1 MNDVT
6 VVTSVTYPSPES
18 LALVADVQYHEPYLS
33 AALNR
38 KFRGIV
44 DPGFYAGFFPKP
56 GGGMNLLITSVDGDK
71 TAGAASV
78 NIGEFYQVTI
88 QQRKDISL
96 ALSAGKKYAI
106 VLKGR
111 YLLGEDSYQVN
122 TASHIHA
129 AEFVA
134 RTYTDSY
141 QLGDGEL
148 LVCTVNIPAGVSAI
162 TKEMIDVSDRIDLA
176 IGIEISDSV
185 TSTRSDVAASSL
197 AVKKAYDL
205 AKSKYTAQDASTTQK
220 GLVQLSSA
228 TNSDSET
235 MAATPKAVKSVK
247 ELADTKAPIESPSLT
262 GTPTAPTAA
271 QGTNSTQIANTAFVK
286 AAITALINGA
296 PGTLDTLKEIAAAIN
311 NDPNFS
317 TTINNALALKA
328 PLASPALTGI
338 PTAPT
343 AAQGTNNTQIATTAY
358 VRAAIS
364 ALVGSSPEA
373 LDTLNELAAA
383 LGNDPNFATT
393 MTNALAGKQP
403 LDATLTALAALA
415 TGANKLPY
423 FTGKDTVA
431 QTDLTS
437 VGRDILAKTSTL
449 AVIQYLGLRELGTS
463 GEKIPLLSTA
473 NTWSARQTF
482 NGGITGAL
490 TGNADTATKLKT
502 ARTIGGVAFDG
513 SANINLPGVNT
524 TGNQNTTG
532 NAATATKL
540 ATARN
545 INGVKF
551 DGSGDV
557 NINTLVSRGRVTA
570 LSGSTQGT
578 AGIQM
583 YEAYNNSYP
592 TTYGN
597 VLHMK
602 GASAA
607 GEGELLIGWS
617 GTSGAHA
624 PVFIRSRRD
633 NTDAA
638 WSAWAQVY
646 TSRDSIPGVNATG
659 NQNTTGNAATAT
671 KLQTARTIGGVSF
684 DGTANI
690 NLPGV
695 NVAGNQ
701 NTSGNAATAT
711 KLQTARTINGVL
723 FDGSK
728 NIELT
733 PRSIGTI
740 NSTTM
745 SFSGGAGWFKLAT
758 VTMPQASSVVYISL
772 IGGAG
777 YNVGSPQQAGISEL
791 VLRAG
796 NGNPKGITGA
806 LWRRTSVGFT
816 NFAWVNTSG
825 DTYDVYVE
833 IGNHATGVNI
843 QWDYTSNASVTIHT
857 SPTYTANKPT
867 GLTDG
872 TVYVIYSS
880 HIKPTATDVGALP
893 ITGGNLNGGLTATG
907 EIISKSGNGLRI
919 AYGNYGFFIRNDGS
933 NTYFMLTDSG
943 NSLGTYNRLRP
954 LIINNA
960 NGAVTIGN
968 GLDVTGGINGSLNGN
983 ASTATKL
990 QTARKISGVSFD
1002 GSADITLTAENVSAF
1017 ALRATGTYA
1026 DTSGAVPWNAESGAY
1041 NVTRSGDSYIVANF
1055 YTGVGSCRTLQIR
1068 AHHKNGGLYY
1078 RSSRDGYG
1086 FEEGWAQIY
1095 TKKDSIPGVN
1105 TTGNQNTTGNA
1116 ATATKLQ
1123 TARTIGGVS
1132 FDGSANINLPGVN
1145 TTGNQNTT
1153 GNAATATKLQ
1163 TARNINGVPF
1173 DGTKDITLT
1182 PKDLDAYSKSEVQ
1195 SALAGKQPL
1204 DNTLTNLSG
1213 KDVAGL
1219 LAYLQLGEAAKRD
1232 VGTGNNQLPDMSAF
1246 GMSRNGQTAWD
1257 ILPNGMIRQVGTVTL
1272 TPVGNFNAQVLGGVT
1287 YYTHYY
1293 RVNFPR
1299 QFPNAQ
1305 IATLATLAS
1314 YSFSTQSSMAGKSLA
1329 THRDTDSGTDVSR
1342 TRFTVSYTTP
1352 NLGEIPTL
1360 HFEAIGY

>member
-44 DPGFYAGFFPKP
+44 DPGFYAGFLPKP

-78 NIGEFYQVTI
+78 DIGEFYQVTI

-111 YLLGEDSYQVN
+111 YLLGEDTYQVN

-162 TKEMIDVSDRIDLA
+162 TQEMIDTSERINRT
-176 IGIEISDSV
+176 IGIDISDSV

-205 AKSKYTAQDASTTQK
+205 AKSKYTAQDASITQK

-235 MAATPKAVKSVK
+235 MAATPKAVKSIK
-247 ELADTKAPIESPSLT
+247 DLADTKAPIESPSLT
-262 GTPTAPTAA
+262 GTPSAPTAA

-317 TTINNALALKA
+317 TTVNNALALKA

-403 LDATLTALAALA
+403 LDATLTALAGLA
-415 TGANKLPY
+415 TDANKLPY
-423 FTGKDTVA
+423 FTGTDTVS

-437 VGRDILAKTSTL
+437 VGRDILAKTSVL

-513 SANINLPGVNT
+513 
-524 TGNQNTTG
+524 
-532 NAATATKL
+532 
-540 ATARN
+540 
-545 INGVKF
+545 
-551 DGSGDV
+551 
-557 NINTLVSRGRVTA
+557 
-570 LSGSTQGT
+570 
-578 AGIQM
+578 
-583 YEAYNNSYP
+583 
-592 TTYGN
+592 
-597 VLHMK
+597 
-602 GASAA
+602 
-607 GEGELLIGWS
+607 
-617 GTSGAHA
+617 
-624 PVFIRSRRD
+624 
-633 NTDAA
+633 
-638 WSAWAQVY
+638 
-646 TSRDSIPGVNATG
+646 
-659 NQNTTGNAATAT
+659 
-671 KLQTARTIGGVSF
+671 
-684 DGTANI
+684 TANI

-711 KLQTARTINGVL
+711 KLQTACTINGVS

-733 PRSIGTI
+733 AEDLNLQEFI
-740 NSTTM
+740 NK
-745 SFSGGAGWFKLAT
+745 ANNA
-758 VTMPQASSVVYISL
+758 VQ
-772 IGGAG
+772 
-777 YNVGSPQQAGISEL
+777 
-791 VLRAG
+791 R
-796 NGNPKGITGA
+796 
-806 LWRRTSVGFT
+806 
-816 NFAWVNTSG
+816 SG
-825 DTYDVYVE
+825 D
-833 IGNHATGVNI
+833 IL
-843 QWDYTSNASVTIHT
+843 S
-857 SPTYTANKPT
+857 
-867 GLTDG
+867 
-872 TVYVIYSS
+872 
-880 HIKPTATDVGALP
+880 
-893 ITGGNLNGGLTATG
+893 GGLTFENDSILAWIRNTDWAKIGFKNDADSDTDSYMWFETG
-907 EIISKSGNGLRI
+907 DNGNEYFKWRSKQSTTTKDLMNLKWDALSVLVKALFSSEVKISTVNALRI
-919 AYGNYGFFIRNDGS
+919 F
-933 NTYFMLTDSG
+933 
-943 NSLGTYNRLRP
+943 NSSFGAIFRRSEECLHIIPTRENEGENGDIGPLRP
-954 LIINNA
+954 FTLNLRTGRITM
-960 NGAVTIGN
+960 GH
-968 GLDVTGGINGSLNGN
+968 GLDVTGDITTNAWVYANRFAINSGSTSWIDMRNQNVIFGRNAVSTSSAQALLRQDHAERKFFVGGLGNYQFGFYMINNSRTANGTDGQAYMDNNGNWLCGSQVIPGNYGNFDSRYVRDVRLGTRVVQLMARGGRYEKAGHAITGLRIIGEVDGDDEAIFRPIQKYING
-983 ASTATKL
+983 T
-990 QTARKISGVSFD
+990 
-1002 GSADITLTAENVSAF
+1002 
-1017 ALRATGTYA
+1017 
-1026 DTSGAVPWNAESGAY
+1026 WY
-1041 NVTRSGDSYIVANF
+1041 NV
-1055 YTGVGSCRTLQIR
+1055 
-1068 AHHKNGGLYY
+1068 
-1078 RSSRDGYG
+1078 
-1086 FEEGWAQIY
+1086 
-1095 TKKDSIPGVN
+1095 
-1105 TTGNQNTTGNA
+1105 
-1116 ATATKLQ
+1116 
-1123 TARTIGGVS
+1123 
-1132 FDGSANINLPGVN
+1132 
-1145 TTGNQNTT
+1145 
-1153 GNAATATKLQ
+1153 
-1163 TARNINGVPF
+1163 
-1173 DGTKDITLT
+1173 
-1182 PKDLDAYSKSEVQ
+1182 
-1195 SALAGKQPL
+1195 
-1204 DNTLTNLSG
+1204 
-1213 KDVAGL
+1213 
-1219 LAYLQLGEAAKRD
+1219 
-1232 VGTGNNQLPDMSAF
+1232 
-1246 GMSRNGQTAWD
+1246 
-1257 ILPNGMIRQVGTVTL
+1257 
-1272 TPVGNFNAQVLGGVT
+1272 AQV
-1287 YYTHYY
+1287 
-1293 RVNFPR
+1293 
-1299 QFPNAQ
+1299 
-1305 IATLATLAS
+1305 
-1314 YSFSTQSSMAGKSLA
+1314 
-1329 THRDTDSGTDVSR
+1329 
-1342 TRFTVSYTTP
+1342 
-1352 NLGEIPTL
+1352 
-1360 HFEAIGY
+1360 

>member
-44 DPGFYAGFFPKP
+44 DPGFYAGFLPKP

-78 NIGEFYQVTI
+78 DIGEFYQVTI

-111 YLLGEDSYQVN
+111 YLLGEDTYQVN

-162 TKEMIDVSDRIDLA
+162 TQEMIDTSERINRT
-176 IGIEISDSV
+176 IGIDISDSV
-185 TSTRSDVAASSL
+185 TSSRSDVAASSL

-220 GLVQLSSA
+220 GLVQLSSE

-247 ELADTKAPIESPSLT
+247 DLADTKAPIESPSLT
-262 GTPTAPTAA
+262 GTPSAPTAA

-328 PLASPALTGI
+328 PLASPALTGV

-403 LDATLTALAALA
+403 LDATLTALAGLA
-415 TGANKLPY
+415 TDANKLPY
-423 FTGKDTVA
+423 FTGTDTVS

-437 VGRDILAKTSTL
+437 VGRDILAKTSVL

-513 SANINLPGVNT
+513 
-524 TGNQNTTG
+524 
-532 NAATATKL
+532 
-540 ATARN
+540 
-545 INGVKF
+545 
-551 DGSGDV
+551 
-557 NINTLVSRGRVTA
+557 
-570 LSGSTQGT
+570 
-578 AGIQM
+578 
-583 YEAYNNSYP
+583 
-592 TTYGN
+592 
-597 VLHMK
+597 
-602 GASAA
+602 
-607 GEGELLIGWS
+607 
-617 GTSGAHA
+617 
-624 PVFIRSRRD
+624 
-633 NTDAA
+633 
-638 WSAWAQVY
+638 
-646 TSRDSIPGVNATG
+646 
-659 NQNTTGNAATAT
+659 
-671 KLQTARTIGGVSF
+671 
-684 DGTANI
+684 TANI

-711 KLQTARTINGVL
+711 KLQTACTINGVS

-733 PRSIGTI
+733 AEDLNLQEFI
-740 NSTTM
+740 NK
-745 SFSGGAGWFKLAT
+745 ANNA
-758 VTMPQASSVVYISL
+758 VQ
-772 IGGAG
+772 
-777 YNVGSPQQAGISEL
+777 
-791 VLRAG
+791 R
-796 NGNPKGITGA
+796 
-806 LWRRTSVGFT
+806 
-816 NFAWVNTSG
+816 SG
-825 DTYDVYVE
+825 D
-833 IGNHATGVNI
+833 IL
-843 QWDYTSNASVTIHT
+843 S
-857 SPTYTANKPT
+857 
-867 GLTDG
+867 
-872 TVYVIYSS
+872 
-880 HIKPTATDVGALP
+880 
-893 ITGGNLNGGLTATG
+893 GGLTFENDSILAWIRNTDWAKIGFKNDADSDTDSYMWFETG
-907 EIISKSGNGLRI
+907 DNGNEYFKWRSKQSTTTKDLMNLKWDALSVLVKALFSSEVKISTVNALRI
-919 AYGNYGFFIRNDGS
+919 F
-933 NTYFMLTDSG
+933 
-943 NSLGTYNRLRP
+943 NSSFGAIFRRSEECLHIIPTRENEGENGDIGPLRP
-954 LIINNA
+954 FTLNLRTGRITM
-960 NGAVTIGN
+960 GH
-968 GLDVTGGINGSLNGN
+968 GLDVTGDITTNAWVYANRFAINSGSTSWIDMRNQNVIFGSNAVSTSSAQALLRQDHAERKFFVGGLGNYQFGFYMINNSRTANGTDGQAYMDNNGNWLCGSQVIPGNYGNFDSRYVRDVRLGTRVVQLMARGGRYEKAGHAITGLRIIGEVDGDDEAIFRPIQKYING
-983 ASTATKL
+983 T
-990 QTARKISGVSFD
+990 
-1002 GSADITLTAENVSAF
+1002 
-1017 ALRATGTYA
+1017 
-1026 DTSGAVPWNAESGAY
+1026 WY
-1041 NVTRSGDSYIVANF
+1041 NV
-1055 YTGVGSCRTLQIR
+1055 
-1068 AHHKNGGLYY
+1068 
-1078 RSSRDGYG
+1078 
-1086 FEEGWAQIY
+1086 
-1095 TKKDSIPGVN
+1095 
-1105 TTGNQNTTGNA
+1105 
-1116 ATATKLQ
+1116 
-1123 TARTIGGVS
+1123 
-1132 FDGSANINLPGVN
+1132 
-1145 TTGNQNTT
+1145 
-1153 GNAATATKLQ
+1153 
-1163 TARNINGVPF
+1163 
-1173 DGTKDITLT
+1173 
-1182 PKDLDAYSKSEVQ
+1182 
-1195 SALAGKQPL
+1195 
-1204 DNTLTNLSG
+1204 
-1213 KDVAGL
+1213 
-1219 LAYLQLGEAAKRD
+1219 
-1232 VGTGNNQLPDMSAF
+1232 
-1246 GMSRNGQTAWD
+1246 
-1257 ILPNGMIRQVGTVTL
+1257 
-1272 TPVGNFNAQVLGGVT
+1272 AQV
-1287 YYTHYY
+1287 
-1293 RVNFPR
+1293 
-1299 QFPNAQ
+1299 
-1305 IATLATLAS
+1305 
-1314 YSFSTQSSMAGKSLA
+1314 
-1329 THRDTDSGTDVSR
+1329 
-1342 TRFTVSYTTP
+1342 
-1352 NLGEIPTL
+1352 
-1360 HFEAIGY
+1360 

>member
-6 VVTSVTYPSPES
+6 VVTSVTYPSSES

-44 DPGFYAGFFPKP
+44 DPGFYAGFLPKP

-78 NIGEFYQVTI
+78 DIGEFYQVTI

-111 YLLGEDSYQVN
+111 YLLGEDTYQVN

-148 LVCTVNIPAGVSAI
+148 LVCTVNIPASVSAI
-162 TKEMIDVSDRIDLA
+162 TQEMIDTSERINRS
-176 IGIEISDSV
+176 IGIDISDSV

-235 MAATPKAVKSVK
+235 MAATPKAVKSIK
-247 ELADTKAPIESPSLT
+247 DLADTKAPIESPSLT

-338 PTAPT
+338 PTAPTAAQGTNNTQIANTAFVKAAITALINGAPGTLDTLKEIAAAINNDPNYSTTINNALALKAPLASPALTGVPTAPT

-502 ARTIGGVAFDG
+502 ARNINGVRFDG
-513 SANINLPGVNT
+513 SADI
-524 TGNQNTTG
+524 
-532 NAATATKL
+532 
-540 ATARN
+540 
-545 INGVKF
+545 
-551 DGSGDV
+551 

-570 LSGSTQGT
+570 LEANAQGT
-578 AGIQM
+578 SGIQL
-583 YEAYNNSYP
+583 YEAYNNGYP
-592 TTYGN
+592 SPYGN
-597 VLHMK
+597 VLHLK
-602 GASAA
+602 GATAA
-607 GEGELLIGWS
+607 GEGELFIGWS

-624 PVFIRSRRD
+624 PVHIRSRRD
-633 NTDAA
+633 TDSAN
-638 WSAWAQVY
+638 WSEWAQVY
-646 TSRDSIPGVNATG
+646 TSKDSIPGVNAKG
-659 NQNTTGNAATAT
+659 DQ
-671 KLQTARTIGGVSF
+671 
-684 DGTANI
+684 D
-690 NLPGV
+690 
-695 NVAGNQ
+695 
-701 NTSGNAATAT
+701 TSGNAATAT
-711 KLQTARTINGVL
+711 RLQTARTINGVS

-733 PRSIGTI
+733 AENLNLEQTVELAAGSLQKNQNGADIPGKDTFTKNIGACRAFHSSISTGAGNWTTAQLIEWLDSQGAFNHPYWMCKCSWSYGNNKIITDTGCGTI
-740 NSTTM
+740 HLAGCVIEVMGNKGAMTIRVTTPSTST
-745 SFSGGAGWFKLAT
+745 GGGTTNAQFT
-758 VTMPQASSVVYISL
+758 YINH
-772 IGGAG
+772 GADYAPG
-777 YNVGSPQQAGISEL
+777 
-791 VLRAG
+791 
-796 NGNPKGITGA
+796 
-806 LWRRTSVGFT
+806 WRR
-816 NFAWVNTSG
+816 
-825 DTYDVYVE
+825 
-833 IGNHATGVNI
+833 
-843 QWDYTSNASVTIHT
+843 DY
-857 SPTYTANKPT
+857 
-867 GLTDG
+867 
-872 TVYVIYSS
+872 
-880 HIKPTATDVGALP
+880 
-893 ITGGNLNGGLTATG
+893 
-907 EIISKSGNGLRI
+907 
-919 AYGNYGFFIRNDGS
+919 
-933 NTYFMLTDSG
+933 
-943 NSLGTYNRLRP
+943 
-954 LIINNA
+954 
-960 NGAVTIGN
+960 
-968 GLDVTGGINGSLNGN
+968 
-983 ASTATKL
+983 STKN
-990 QTARKISGVSFD
+990 QQP
-1002 GSADITLTAENVSAF
+1002 AF
-1017 ALRATGTYA
+1017 ALGQTG
-1026 DTSGAVPWNAESGAY
+1026 S
-1041 NVTRSGDSYIVANF
+1041 RVANDKAVGWNWNS
-1055 YTGVGSCRTLQIR
+1055 GVYDADIKGATALILHFNMNTGSCPAVQFRVNY
-1068 AHHKNGGLYY
+1068 KNGGIYY
-1078 RSSRDGYG
+1078 RSARDGYG
-1086 FEEGWAQIY
+1086 FEADWSEFYTTTRKPSAGDVGAY
-1095 TKKDSIPGVN
+1095 TKAECNSRFITGIRLGTKSSVQTWNGPGWNDKSGYVVTASINSNKDELID
-1105 TTGNQNTTGNA
+1105 TTQ
-1116 ATATKLQ
+1116 
-1123 TARTIGGVS
+1123 ARPV
-1132 FDGSANINLPGVN
+1132 
-1145 TTGNQNTT
+1145 QYC
-1153 GNAATATKLQ
+1153 
-1163 TARNINGVPF
+1163 ING
-1173 DGTKDITLT
+1173 TW
-1182 PKDLDAYSKSEVQ
+1182 YN
-1195 SALAGKQPL
+1195 AG
-1204 DNTLTNLSG
+1204 S
-1213 KDVAGL
+1213 
-1219 LAYLQLGEAAKRD
+1219 
-1232 VGTGNNQLPDMSAF
+1232 
-1246 GMSRNGQTAWD
+1246 
-1257 ILPNGMIRQVGTVTL
+1257 I
-1272 TPVGNFNAQVLGGVT
+1272 
-1287 YYTHYY
+1287 
-1293 RVNFPR
+1293 
-1299 QFPNAQ
+1299 
-1305 IATLATLAS
+1305 
-1314 YSFSTQSSMAGKSLA
+1314 
-1329 THRDTDSGTDVSR
+1329 
-1342 TRFTVSYTTP
+1342 
-1352 NLGEIPTL
+1352 
-1360 HFEAIGY
+1360 

>member
-44 DPGFYAGFFPKP
+44 DPGFYAGFLPKP

-78 NIGEFYQVTI
+78 DIGEFYQVTI

-111 YLLGEDSYQVN
+111 YLLGEDTYQVN

-129 AEFVA
+129 AEFVS

-162 TKEMIDVSDRIDLA
+162 TQEMIDTSKRINRT
-176 IGIEISDSV
+176 IGIDISDSV

-551 DGSGDV
+551 DGSGDI

-638 WSAWAQVY
+638 WSEWAQVY
-646 TSRDSIPGVNATG
+646 TSKDSIPGVNTTG
-659 NQNTTGNAATAT
+659 NQNTTGNAASAT

-684 DGTANI
+684 NGTANI
-690 NLPGV
+690 DLPGV
-695 NVAGNQ
+695 N
-701 NTSGNAATAT
+701 
-711 KLQTARTINGVL
+711 K
-723 FDGSK
+723 
-728 NIELT
+728 
-733 PRSIGTI
+733 
-740 NSTTM
+740 
-745 SFSGGAGWFKLAT
+745 
-758 VTMPQASSVVYISL
+758 
-772 IGGAG
+772 
-777 YNVGSPQQAGISEL
+777 
-791 VLRAG
+791 
-796 NGNPKGITGA
+796 
-806 LWRRTSVGFT
+806 
-816 NFAWVNTSG
+816 
-825 DTYDVYVE
+825 
-833 IGNHATGVNI
+833 
-843 QWDYTSNASVTIHT
+843 
-857 SPTYTANKPT
+857 
-867 GLTDG
+867 
-872 TVYVIYSS
+872 
-880 HIKPTATDVGALP
+880 
-893 ITGGNLNGGLTATG
+893 
-907 EIISKSGNGLRI
+907 
-919 AYGNYGFFIRNDGS
+919 
-933 NTYFMLTDSG
+933 
-943 NSLGTYNRLRP
+943 
-954 LIINNA
+954 
-960 NGAVTIGN
+960 
-968 GLDVTGGINGSLNGN
+968 
-983 ASTATKL
+983 
-990 QTARKISGVSFD
+990 
-1002 GSADITLTAENVSAF
+1002 
-1017 ALRATGTYA
+1017 
-1026 DTSGAVPWNAESGAY
+1026 
-1041 NVTRSGDSYIVANF
+1041 
-1055 YTGVGSCRTLQIR
+1055 
-1068 AHHKNGGLYY
+1068 
-1078 RSSRDGYG
+1078 
-1086 FEEGWAQIY
+1086 
-1095 TKKDSIPGVN
+1095 
-1105 TTGNQNTTGNA
+1105 TGNQSTTGNA

-1145 TTGNQNTT
+1145 IAGNQNTT
-1153 GNAATATKLQ
+1153 GNAATATKLLTARTINGVSFDGSANISLSPANIGCPASPTGWLVTGDNGASITTEQLVTLLRDNGAFNAKAWIARCAWAYANSASIPDSETGCGIIPLAGAVIEVFNNGSSSNNYTIRITTATTTGVSGALTNAEFVYVFNGTSYSPGWRRAYNTKNKPTAADVGALPLSGGALTGGLTATGEIISKSANGLRIAYGNYGFFIRNDGSSTYFMLTDSGNSLGTYNSLRPLIINNANGAVRIGNGLNVTGGINGSLNGNAATATKLQ
-1163 TARNINGVPF
+1163 TARKISGVPF
-1173 DGTKDITLT
+1173 DGSTDITLT
-1182 PKDLDAYSKSEVQ
+1182 AAHVAAFARRATDTYADADGGVPWNAESGAYNVTRSDDSYILVNFYTGVGSCRTLQMKAHYRNGGLFYRSSRDGHGFEEDWAEVYTSKNLPPESYPVGAPIPWPSDTVPSGYALMQGQAFDKSAYPKLAAAY
-1195 SALAGKQPL
+1195 P
-1204 DNTLTNLSG
+1204 SG
-1213 KDVAGL
+1213 VI
-1219 LAYLQLGEAAKRD
+1219 
-1232 VGTGNNQLPDMSAF
+1232 PDMRGWTIKGKPASGRAVLSQEQDGIKSHTHSASASSTDLGTKTTSSF
-1246 GMSRNGQTAWD
+1246 DYGTKPTNNTGAHTHNVSGTANSAGAHTHTVPLRRPNSGGMNFDWLDGSSS
-1257 ILPNGMIRQVGTVTL
+1257 GTV
-1272 TPVGNFNAQVLGGVT
+1272 VGNGTVPSSGAH
-1287 YYTHYY
+1287 THS
-1293 RVNFPR
+1293 V
-1299 QFPNAQ
+1299 
-1305 IATLATLAS
+1305 
-1314 YSFSTQSSMAGKSLA
+1314 
-1329 THRDTDSGTDVSR
+1329 SGTAASAGAHAH
-1342 TRFTVSYTTP
+1342 TVGIGAHTHSV
-1352 NLGEIPTL
+1352 
-1360 HFEAIGY
+1360 AIGSHGHTITVNAAGNAENTVKNIAFNYIVRLA